1 MELSNLKPAEGS
13 KHGDRFRRGR
23 GHGSGNG
30 KTAGKGHKGQKA
42 RSGAPR
48 PGFEGG
54 QMPLYRR
61 LPKRGFTCR
70 NSKEIVGVNVSSLE
84 VFDNDA
90 VVTIDTLVET
100 GIVRN
105 PKDGVKILGNGEL
118 TKKLTVQANAFSG
131 SAKEKIEAL
140 GGKAEVI

>member
-1 MELSNLKPAEGS
+1 MELSNLQPAEGS
-13 KHGDRFRRGR
+13 KHSDNFRRGR

-48 PGFEGG
+48 IGFEGG

-61 LPKRGFTCR
+61 LPKRGFTNR
-70 NSKEIVGVNVSSLE
+70 NSKDIVAINISELE
-84 VFDNDA
+84 RFRSGST
-90 VVTIDTLVET
+90 VTIEKMVESGLIKNT
-100 GIVRN
+100 R
-105 PKDGVKILGNGEL
+105 DGVKILGNGEF
-118 TKKLTVQANAFSG
+118 TKKLNVQANAFSA

-140 GGKAEVI
+140 GGTER